1 MVKSTRKPSDIM
13 PALAHLK
20 RHPSAILLFV
30 QLLGVLLYPWM
41 DDSTLGRALFGAFG
55 LLVLGLALQVVKRSP
70 VHSWIAA
77 VLALLVLTL
86 GLLDLWLASR
96 MLELLVPA
104 LEAAF
109 YFYAA
114 ASLIAYMN
122 ADQRAT
128 TDELYA
134 AGATF
139 TLLAWAF
146 AHLFSFCQLAV
157 PGSFSAALD
166 ADAPRTWTELLFLS
180 FTTLSGVGL
189 GDILPLTP
197 AARSLV
203 MIEEFAGVMYLALV
217 VSRLI
222 AMSVSRR

>member
-1 MVKSTRKPSDIM
+1 M

-70 VHSWIAA
+70 VHSWVAA

-96 MLELLVPA
+96 VLELLVPA

-157 PGSFSAALD
+157 PGSFGAALD

>member
-1 MVKSTRKPSDIM
+1 M

-70 VHSWIAA
+70 VHSWVAA

-96 MLELLVPA
+96 VLELLVPA

-166 ADAPRTWTELLFLS
+166 AEAPRTWTELLFLS
-180 FTTLSGVGL
+180 FTILSGVGL

>member
-1 MVKSTRKPSDIM
+1 MS
-13 PALAHLK
+13 ALSHLK

-70 VHSWIAA
+70 VHSWVAA

-96 MLELLVPA
+96 VLELLVPA

>member
-1 MVKSTRKPSDIM
+1 M

-96 MLELLVPA
+96 VLELLVPA

>member
-1 MVKSTRKPSDIM
+1 M

-20 RHPSAILLFV
+20 RHPSAVLLLV

-41 DDSTLGRALFGAFG
+41 ESTALGRALFGAFG
-55 LLVLGLALQVVKRSP
+55 LLVLGLALRVVKRSP
-70 VHSWIAA
+70 VQTWIAA
-77 VLALLVLTL
+77 VLALLVLAL
-86 GLLDLWLASR
+86 SALDLWLASR
-96 MLELLVPA
+96 ALELLIPV

-109 YFYAA
+109 YFYATL
-114 ASLIAYMN
+114 SLIAYMS

-146 AHLFSFCQLAV
+146 AHLYNFCQQLA
-157 PGSFSAALD
+157 PGSFSAAVD
-166 ADAPRTWTELLFLS
+166 AEAVRSWTELLFLS

-189 GDILPLTP
+189 GDIVPLTP
-197 AARSLV
+197 VARSLV

-222 AMSVSRR
+222 AMTVNNRR

>member
-1 MVKSTRKPSDIM
+1 MSPITYIR
-13 PALAHLK
+13 L
-20 RHPSAILLFV
+20 HPSAGLLFV

-41 DDSTLGRALFGAFG
+41 EGTALGRALFGAFG
-55 LLVLGLALQVVKRSP
+55 LVVLGMALHVVKRSP
-70 VHSWIAA
+70 TQTWVA
-77 VLALLVLTL
+77 VLLALLVLAL
-86 GLLDLWLASR
+86 SSINILMPSPVLEWLIAI
-96 MLELLVPA
+96 

-114 ASLIAYMN
+114 ASLIAYMT
-122 ADQRAT
+122 ADQHAT

-134 AGATF
+134 VGATF

-146 AHLFSFCQLAV
+146 AHLFTFCQLLL
-157 PGSFSAALD
+157 PGSFTSMIEPQAA
-166 ADAPRTWTELLFLS
+166 RTWMELLFLS

-189 GDILPLTP
+189 GDIVPVTP
-197 AARSLV
+197 MARSLV

-222 AMSVSRR
+222 ALSVNKR

>member
-1 MVKSTRKPSDIM
+1 M

-70 VHSWIAA
+70 VHSWVAA

-96 MLELLVPA
+96 VLELLVPA